1 MPTLS
6 RELNP
11 IENCWAGLGIDA
23 RNRTRD

>member
-1 MPTLS
+1 M
-6 RELNP
+6 NP